1 MAGEYQFGIDDAKVT
16 RREAG
21 GDLAATKVDVLG
33 VSSISFGIESDSVE
47 HRGDN
52 ETKRIRKTGKKV
64 TGSVEQ
70 AATNLPTYA
79 VVGDGVV
86 TTSGTTPDTVTTYTE
101 PASSAGG
108 TYQIE
113 AQAADIDGSTRF
125 TVFNATTTG
134 GPNFEWSE
142 GEFSNPSWDYEGSG
156 FTPSES
162 GAVSSLFKIDQY
174 ETEEPIE

>member
-16 RREAG
+16 ARDAAG
-21 GDLAATKVDVLG
+21 ALDPTKVDVLG
-33 VSSISFGIESDSVE
+33 VSSISFTIESDSVE

-52 ETKRIRKTGKKV
+52 RALRIRKTGKKV

-79 VVGDGVV
+79 VVSDGVV
-86 TTSGTTPDTVTTYTE
+86 TTSGVAPDVVTTYEE
-101 PASSAGG
+101 PSTSPGK

-113 AQAADIDGSTRF
+113 AQAADINGATRF
-125 TVFNATTTG
+125 TVMNASTTG

-142 GEFSNPSWDYEGSG
+142 GEFSNPSWDYEGIDYEG
-156 FTPSES
+156 NLFT
-162 GAVSSLFKIDQY
+162 ITQY
-174 ETEEPIE
+174 ETEEPIG